1 VYPGGQ
7 DVADEYV
14 FTAHDVHDNDDPNP
28 DDENPPRH
36 EHVTDPDSD
45 PLKLGQA
52 LQVKDPMELEYVLAG
67 HFEHN
72 RLDPY
77 PD

>member
-1 VYPGGQ
+1 M
-7 DVADEYV
+7 ADEYV

-52 LQVKDPMELEYVLAG
+52 LQEKLGQAHAQARAPRAG
-67 HFEHN
+67 QAAE
-72 RLDPY
+72 RGLDGQA
-77 PD
+77 D

>member
-1 VYPGGQ
+1 M
-7 DVADEYV
+7 ADEYV

-77 PD
+77 PN

>member
-1 VYPGGQ
+1 M
-7 DVADEYV
+7 ADEYV
-14 FTAHDVHDNDDPNP
+14 FTAQDVHDNDDPNP

-52 LQVKDPMELEYVLAG
+52 LQVEDPMELEYVLAG

-77 PD
+77 PN